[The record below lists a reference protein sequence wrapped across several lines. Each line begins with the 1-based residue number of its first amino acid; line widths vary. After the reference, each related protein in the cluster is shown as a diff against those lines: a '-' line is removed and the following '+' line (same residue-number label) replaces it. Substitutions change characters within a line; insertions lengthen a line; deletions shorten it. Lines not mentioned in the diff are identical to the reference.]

1 MRQIVILDCPLGDGK
16 QVINGFFW
24 FPISTV
30 SARVPRPQF
39 VSAGVVLDAPHALTT
54 AEQAALEDGSVREER
69 FSITFASSTTG
80 TDMQNE
86 LARQWA
92 ARKAAIDAEP
102 AVRRFFGRSWD
113 GTNWVA

>member
-1 MRQIVILDCPLGDGK
+1 MRQVVILECPLADGK
-16 QVINGFFW
+16 QIINGFFW
-24 FPISTV
+24 FPIAAGA
-30 SARVPRPQF
+30 ARVPRPQF
-39 VSAGVVLDAPHALTT
+39 VSAGVALDPAHALTVQ
-54 AEQAALEDGSVREER
+54 EQSDLESGAVREER

-113 GTNWVA
+113 GTAWVS